1 MKLLM
6 LNDEVLTAEVMKD
19 ELDWK
24 RCEIDE
30 VELAFNVE
38 QAKEKLCSGNFDI
51 ALCDIEM
58 PGENGIDLLRWIRG
72 VKMDIEVIFLTCHA
86 SFQYAQEAVKLGCQD
101 YILIPARYEEIA
113 ESIHKVVLRRRKYKD
128 DEKIKSYGEQWIR
141 QQKDQASDVQG
152 DRKTPQEIVQ
162 ESVNFIMQ
170 QLGSEELTVNEVANH
185 CYLNPTYL
193 NRIFKKEKGISISQ
207 FIISEKMELAARLLK
222 DSNLT
227 AQVVA
232 WKVGYPSYPHFSTT
246 FKKHFGISPTN
257 YKESKSVSEG

>member
-1 MKLLM
+1 MRLLM
-6 LNDEVLTAEVMKD
+6 LNDEVLTAEVMKK

-24 RCEIDE
+24 KCEIDE

-38 QAKEKLCSGNFDI
+38 QAKEKLSAENYDI

-58 PGENGIDLLRWIRG
+58 PGENGIDLLRWIREMQ
-72 VKMDIEVIFLTCHA
+72 MDLEVMFLTCHA

-113 ESIHKVVLRRRKYKD
+113 ESIHKVVLRRRKYKE
-128 DEKIKSYGEQWIR
+128 DEKIKCYGEQWIR

-152 DRKTPQEIVQ
+152 CRKTPQEMVD

-170 QLGSEELTVNEVANH
+170 QLGSEKLTVNEVANH

-222 DSNLT
+222 EPSLT

-246 FKKHFGISPTN
+246 FKKYFGISPTS
-257 YKESKSVSEG
+257 YKERKSLEEG